1 MEALEIRL
9 QKRMNASLY
18 ALAFLTSLLGLSIVL
33 ESCKEKRE
41 VNLKTNYDTG
51 IALNNR
57 AH

>member
-9 QKRMNASLY
+9 QKRMNASIY
-18 ALAFLTSLLGLSIVL
+18 ALAVLTTLLGLSIVL

-51 IALNNR
+51 IALTVKV
-57 AH
+57 H